1 MVRNGSVESPSPRP
15 RIHQTHPHDT
25 PLFQS
30 TVSQSNLRRFNYWI
44 LLFRLSAFCFSL
56 SAAVFMLTT
65 NVAHHDHDDD
75 SISPPRWYHFG
86 AFRFVFAAN
95 SIVAIYS
102 LFEIGASVW
111 EIYSNCTVFP
121 EFSQVWFDFGHDQV
135 FAYLLLSAG
144 STGTELARQLRGVD
158 TCTVNNAFC
167 IQSDIA
173 LALGFVGFLSVLIS
187 SLLSGYRVVCFMIK
201 GSRFVH

>member
-44 LLFRLSAFCFSL
+44 LVFRLSAFCFSL
-56 SAAVFMLTT
+56 SSAVFMLTT
-65 NVAHHDHDDD
+65 NAAHDDAVD
-75 SISPPRWYHFG
+75 SPRWYHFG
-86 AFRFVFAAN
+86 AFRFVIAAN
-95 SIVAIYS
+95 SIVALYS

-111 EIYSNCTVFP
+111 EIYSGCTVFP

-158 TCTVNNAFC
+158 TCRVHNAFC

-173 LALGFVGFLSVLIS
+173 LSLGFVGFLSVLVS
-187 SLLSGYRVVCFMIK
+187 SLLSGYRVEIK
-201 GSRFVH
+201 AQLDKMLAQFV

>member
-1 MVRNGSVESPSPRP
+1 MVRNGGVESPSPRP

-30 TVSQSNLRRFNYWI
+30 TVSQTNLRRFNYWI
-44 LLFRLSAFCFSL
+44 LVFRLSAFCFSL

-65 NVAHHDHDDD
+65 NAAD
-75 SISPPRWYHFG
+75 SSDSPRWYHFG
-86 AFRFVFAAN
+86 AFRFVFTAN
-95 SIVAIYS
+95 SIVAVYS
-102 LFEIGASVW
+102 SFQIGASVW
-111 EIYSNCTVFP
+111 EIYSGCTVFP

-144 STGTELARQLRGVD
+144 AAGTELARQLRGVA
-158 TCTVNNAFC
+158 TCTANNAFC

-173 LALGFVGFLSVLIS
+173 VALGFAGFLSILVS
-187 SLLSGYRVVCFMIK
+187 SLLSGFRVVCFVIND
-201 GSRFVH
+201 SRFVH

>member
-30 TVSQSNLRRFNYWI
+30 TISQTNLRRFNYWI
-44 LLFRLSAFCFSL
+44 LIFRLSAFCFSL

-65 NVAHHDHDDD
+65 NAADLSD
-75 SISPPRWYHFG
+75 SPRWYHFG
-86 AFRFVFAAN
+86 AFRFVLAAN
-95 SIVAIYS
+95 SIVTVYS
-102 LFEIGASVW
+102 LFQIGASVW
-111 EIYSNCTVFP
+111 EIYSGCTVFP

-135 FAYLLLSAG
+135 FSYLLLSAG

-158 TCTVNNAFC
+158 TCTANNNNDAFC

-173 LALGFVGFLSVLIS
+173 LALGFAGFLSVLVS
-187 SLLSGYRVVCFMIK
+187 ALLSGYRVVCFMIN